1 LEDRVGSAA
10 KARVY
15 EGFARIG
22 KALANPARLE
32 LLDLLAQGE
41 RGVEELAA
49 AAGMRTSN
57 TSAQLKELA
66 RAGLIESRKAG
77 TRVLYRLA
85 DTQVAVFVEQAK
97 QLAHA
102 RLPEVQQAARA
113 WLGDVAELE
122 PVTRDELAAL
132 LSTENPGDPDEPAQH
147 RRAASGAVVVLDVRP
162 AAEYAAGHIAG
173 AIGIPV
179 DQLAGRLPELPEG
192 AEVVAY
198 CRGRYCLMS
207 LEAVRLLR
215 SRGYR
220 ARPLAGGVAE
230 WTADGHPALTTAG
243 SGLPA

>member
-1 LEDRVGSAA
+1 VDW
-10 KARVY
+10 
-15 EGFARIG
+15 
-22 KALANPARLE
+22 
-32 LLDLLAQGE
+32 
-41 RGVEELAA
+41 
-49 AAGMRTSN
+49 
-57 TSAQLKELA
+57 
-66 RAGLIESRKAG
+66 RKSG

-85 DTQVAVFVEQAK
+85 DAQVAVFVEQAK

-122 PVTRDELAAL
+122 PVTRDELATL
-132 LSTENPGDPDEPAQH
+132 LSAESREDSGL
-147 RRAASGAVVVLDVRP
+147 AAGRAVVVLDVRP

-179 DQLAGRLPELPEG
+179 DQLAGRLSELPELPEG
-192 AEVVAY
+192 AEFVAY

-230 WTADGHPALTTAG
+230 WKADGHPTLAAAASSLTA
-243 SGLPA
+243 